1 MSSIRT
7 AVCGLVLAF
16 SFPIDCNAD
25 ASVLDYLKQF
35 ESETNEGSKVAIVE
49 QLDRILRLQ
58 TAEQLEA
65 GNEVAEKISS
75 QDREK
80 VAAALLSELERAQS
94 LELVSQLMLTWWRYE
109 DRSKDLAPETAKMMF
124 RMLSDV
130 RHNGKRLSPTTPHE
144 RAIVVLSSCTDSVL
158 EHVVTLLK
166 SPEMLE
172 QDAAVQILSA
182 RGYFEDHFDLLAK
195 MADSREKRVC
205 TSVAKAL
212 VELESH
218 HDEAVNLALG
228 MLKRNISSD
237 AVARTLGT
245 LATRS
250 TEAQAARI
258 QLALVQKIG
267 KADYVTSIHQRAIYF
282 TMQRLSD
289 RVQRAMVR
297 RLLPHLSP
305 QNRWLERAVAIAGAN
320 ASEALPY
327 FQSTF
332 EKADEA
338 GKLNRAEDL
347 WRVERD
353 ADRVLPV
360 FLKALNSDKTS
371 TRYYGF
377 KGLRTLGKE
386 AAGAEDRLVELL
398 DHEKAIVVRQSL
410 QTIAVIGTEADSTLA
425 KIAQL
430 ASSHADLRVQ
440 KTAAET
446 AQLVAGLQA
455 P

>member
-7 AVCGLVLAF
+7 AVCGLVLTF
-16 SFPIDCNAD
+16 GFPIACNAD
-25 ASVLDYLKQF
+25 ASVLDHLKQF
-35 ESETNEGSKVAIVE
+35 ESETNEVSKVAIVE

-58 TAEQLEA
+58 TAEQREA
-65 GNEVAEKISS
+65 GNEDAETISS

-80 VAAALLSELERAQS
+80 VVAALLSELERAQS

-130 RHNGKRLSPTTPHE
+130 RHNGKRISPTTPHE
-144 RAIVVLSSCTDSVL
+144 RAIVVLSSCTDTVL
-158 EHVVTLLK
+158 RDVVALLE
-166 SPEMLE
+166 SPEMLH
-172 QDAAVQILSA
+172 QDAAVQILSS

-218 HDEAVNLALG
+218 HDEAVNLALA
-228 MLKRNISSD
+228 MIKRNISSD

-297 RLLPHLSP
+297 RLLPYLSP
-305 QNRWLERAVAIAGAN
+305 ENRWLERAVAIAGRN

-327 FQSTF
+327 FQTTF
-332 EKADEA
+332 EKADET
-338 GKLNRAEDL
+338 GRLNRAEDL

-353 ADRVLPV
+353 IDRVLPV

-386 AAGAEDRLVELL
+386 AAGAEERLVELL

-410 QTIAVIGTEADSTLA
+410 QTIAAIGTEADSTVA
-425 KIAQL
+425 KISQL
-430 ASSHADLRVQ
+430 ASSHADLRVRD
-440 KTAAET
+440 AAVKA
-446 AQLVAGLQA
+446 AQQLQSKLA

>member
-1 MSSIRT
+1 M
-7 AVCGLVLAF
+7 LV
-16 SFPIDCNAD
+16 N
-25 ASVLDYLKQF
+25 V
-35 ESETNEGSKVAIVE
+35 
-49 QLDRILRLQ
+49 
-58 TAEQLEA
+58 
-65 GNEVAEKISS
+65 
-75 QDREK
+75 
-80 VAAALLSELERAQS
+80 ALL
-94 LELVSQLMLTWWRYE
+94 
-109 DRSKDLAPETAKMMF
+109 
-124 RMLSDV
+124 
-130 RHNGKRLSPTTPHE
+130 
-144 RAIVVLSSCTDSVL
+144 
-158 EHVVTLLK
+158 
-166 SPEMLE
+166 
-172 QDAAVQILSA
+172 
-182 RGYFEDHFDLLAK
+182 
-195 MADSREKRVC
+195 
-205 TSVAKAL
+205 
-212 VELESH
+212 
-218 HDEAVNLALG
+218 
-228 MLKRNISSD
+228 MLKRGISSD

-250 TEAQAARI
+250 SEAQAARI

-430 ASSHADLRVQ
+430 ASSHADPRVQ